1 MNDIFKKWAAKT
13 DNNKLVIVNLAKDQ
27 KLNLEKKF
35 LMPLVQFNNGLF
47 ILQRHRILYLHK
59 RIKRKDE

>member
-27 KLNLEKKF
+27 KLNLEKKI

>member
-27 KLNLEKKF
+27 KLNLEKKI

-47 ILQRHRILYLHK
+47 IL
-59 RIKRKDE
+59 